1 MDKNKKFEVIDHT
14 ADISIRVFG
23 KTPEEIVFNSINGLF
38 SIVYNEKEYSGN
50 EKEYKYIFSELTFEE
65 NIINLLNKLL
75 YEIEVNFLFFNKIKE
90 IKITGKKL
98 KIVITAIK
106 IKKEEKII
114 TRIIKAV
121 TYHNANLI
129 INKEGSYQID
139 LVLDVW
145 GIYEGIY
152 WKNIRL

>member
-139 LVLDVW
+139 LVLDV
-145 GIYEGIY
+145 
-152 WKNIRL
+152 